1 MLCPRKLQLVLDPDF
16 LEPGA
21 KSPALFFKWEVRTGS
36 RCAPKGRF
44 KPSDNC
50 DSCTIEAKF
59 AAQRGVC
66 SAEHAFWAWLPFLTA
81 QNLGERVENAR
92 HLWKNQ
98 GTRGIKIAISPPEHN
113 ASRHTDGT
121 VHGYS

>member
-1 MLCPRKLQLVLDPDF
+1 VSRKY
-16 LEPGA
+16 
-21 KSPALFFKWEVRTGS
+21 
-36 RCAPKGRF
+36 KGTKDRF
-44 KPSDNC
+44 KPSDNR

-92 HLWKNQ
+92 HLWQNQ
-98 GTRGIKIAISPPEHN
+98 GTRGIKIAISYQYQLFVVLGVQVWRI
-113 ASRHTDGT
+113 SRA
-121 VHGYS
+121 V